1 MNDYNN
7 GYGVEIPEHTVGI
20 DVSDKNCHYLMLGMD
35 GSEEEEGKVPL
46 KRERMGHLFEAFS
59 KGTRVIL
66 EAGTHSAWLS
76 RLAAQ
81 NGHEVFVANPRKL
94 RAIYENDNKDDRVDA
109 RYLAMIGRLDVRLL
123 SPIQHRGVQAQVD
136 LAVLKSRDALV
147 RARSRLIG
155 HVRSSV
161 KSFGERIRAC
171 DADAFHRHAA
181 KDIPEQLQ
189 SALLPLTDTIGRLT
203 EQIREYDR
211 RVEEISGKYPETE
224 ILRQPDGVGPI
235 TALAY
240 LLKIEDPGRFHRSRS
255 LGPYLGMKPKR
266 HKSGERDPQL
276 RISKAGDAFLRRLLV
291 QSAQYIL
298 GPFGKDCDLRT
309 WGLKL
314 IERGGKGAKKRAVV
328 AVARKLAVLL
338 HRLWVTEKPYEP
350 LRQAKLQEEAR
361 PLVFPAEANYK
372 EGSPDPSRARQV
384 DLTKQQTP

>member
-1 MNDYNN
+1 
-7 GYGVEIPEHTVGI
+7 
-20 DVSDKNCHYLMLGMD
+20 
-35 GSEEEEGKVPL
+35 
-46 KRERMGHLFEAFS
+46 
-59 KGTRVIL
+59 
-66 EAGTHSAWLS
+66 
-76 RLAAQ
+76 
-81 NGHEVFVANPRKL
+81 
-94 RAIYENDNKDDRVDA
+94 
-109 RYLAMIGRLDVRLL
+109 MIGRLDVRLL

-161 KSFGERIRAC
+161 KPLGERIRTC

-181 KDIPEQLQ
+181 QDIPERLH
-189 SALLPLTDTIGRLT
+189 SALLPLVETIGRLT
-203 EQIREYDR
+203 ARIREYDKQ
-211 RVEEISGKYPETE
+211 VAEISQKYPETQ

-240 LLKIEDPGRFHRSRS
+240 LLKIEDPGRFRRSRS
-255 LGPYLGMKPKR
+255 LGPYLGVRPRR

-276 RISKAGDAFLRRLLV
+276 RISKAGDEFLRRLLV

-298 GPFGKDCDLRT
+298 GPFGKDCDLRR

-314 IERGGKGAKKRAVV
+314 NDRGGKGAKKRAVV

-350 LRQAKLQEEAR
+350 LRQARLQEEAR
-361 PLVFPAEANYK
+361 SLVFPAEAKGN
-372 EGSPDPSRARQV
+372 EGSPICPGPS
-384 DLTKQQTP
+384 KSI